1 MIDLAIIGGGPAG
14 LSAGIYASRGGLEN
28 VHLYEKVTFG
38 GQIIL
43 SSEVENY
50 PGLKDPI
57 SGLEV
62 MKDWLGQAKKFGL
75 KEISEEVVRISKSGG
90 IFDIELASKEIK
102 KAKSV
107 LVCTGS
113 VPRKAGFKG
122 EDEFFGKGVSVCA
135 TCDGFFYK
143 NRDVIAVGGGDTALE
158 EALYLSSMCSKVY
171 LVHRRDKFRAAPIT
185 VSKVLRNKKIE
196 LVIDSTVDEIYGD
209 KNGVEGAIIQN
220 KKDKSKRNIKAF
232 GVFIFVGVKVNNS
245 VLKQADGSFLCD
257 LNDNGE
263 VIVDIN
269 MHTSLDGLFSAGDMR
284 INSPKQVVCSASDGA
299 IAGIEAISYVGI

>member
-57 SGLEV
+57 SGLEL